1 MFQEQNAKS
10 LAEQLQTKLDDQS
23 GELVSLRR
31 KNQNSQQEKVN
42 IVCLYKLCDLVSVE
56 CMTLITVSI

>member
-31 KNQNSQQEKVN
+31 KNQNSQQEKVKYF
-42 IVCLYKLCDLVSVE
+42 LRPKLQKPG
-56 CMTLITVSI
+56 T